1 MKKYEVITEHGSDV
15 FHGTLRECKSY
26 LKQALQKG
34 SPVGYLAI
42 APTSEKKYRCGL
54 YVVLHEDG
62 SFQILTHSDFRRL
75 NKKFWL
81 CRCFYFGPS
90 YAPLDVNDAMRL
102 WIEYRAISMEEIHV
116 SGKSLFWPGFRAY
129 YQKEVL
135 GIG

>member
-1 MKKYEVITEHGSDV
+1 MKYEVITELGSDV

-81 CRCFYFGPS
+81 CRCFYYGPS
-90 YAPLDVNDAMRL
+90 YTPLFVNDAMRL
-102 WIEYRAISMEEIHV
+102 WLKYHAIGIVELGVYDKSM
-116 SGKSLFWPGFRAY
+116 FWPGFRDY
-129 YQKEVL
+129 YMEVCRS
-135 GIG
+135 